1 VDNFPGFFQP
11 FRFKA
16 HNVFR
21 YPQNPISDFRI
32 FQIDILFNDSAWPE
46 EKQRLVSYQALATG
60 ELMSGA
66 AGEVLQEVRTR
77 VRTGG
82 ISPHEEVIELRHIVE
97 DILSQSTS
105 AASDNESPPELVER
119 IANQISGFGLLQP
132 LLDDPSIE
140 EIWINEPGRIF
151 VARNG
156 KSELTSV
163 ILSDVEVRGLVER
176 MLATSGRRVDLSNP
190 FVDATLPDGSRLHV
204 AIPDITRK
212 HWSVNIR
219 KFIMGSKSLEG
230 LVSVGTLTDQAAA
243 FLQACVV
250 SGLNVVVAG
259 ATQAGKTTLMNAL
272 LNSAPSS
279 ERVITCEEVFE
290 LQLTSPDWVAL
301 QTRQASLEGTGEIPL
316 RRLIKEALR
325 MRPSRLVVGEVRQE
339 EALDLLVAMNAGMP
353 SMCSLHANGSREA
366 ISKLCLLPMLAGSNV
381 SAEFVVPTV
390 ASVVDV
396 VVHTALRSDGTRR
409 VQQITSVTGRVEG
422 NSIETGDIFSLQNE
436 GLEPQGIF
444 PGRLDRFQANNI
456 DVTSLV
462 GASKWV

>member
-1 VDNFPGFFQP
+1 
-11 FRFKA
+11 
-16 HNVFR
+16 
-21 YPQNPISDFRI
+21 
-32 FQIDILFNDSAWPE
+32 
-46 EKQRLVSYQALATG
+46 
-60 ELMSGA
+60 MSGA
-66 AGEVLQEVRTR
+66 VGEVIQEVRTR

-82 ISPHEEVIELRHIVE
+82 ISPHEEVIELRHMVE

-105 AASDNESPPELVER
+105 AASDHESPQELVEQ

-132 LLDDPSIE
+132 LLDDPSVE

-163 ILSDVEVRGLVER
+163 ILSDAEVRGLVER
-176 MLATSGRRVDLSNP
+176 MLASSGRRVDLSNP

-219 KFIMGSKSLEG
+219 KFIVGSKSLEG
-230 LVSVGTLTDQAAA
+230 LISVGTVTDQAAA
-243 FLQACVV
+243 FLQACVI
-250 SGLNVVVAG
+250 SGLNIVVAG

-339 EALDLLVAMNAGMP
+339 EALDLLVAMNSGMP
-353 SMCSLHANGSREA
+353 SMCSLHANGAREA

-390 ASVVDV
+390 ASVVDI
-396 VVHTALRSDGTRR
+396 VVHTALRSDGSRR
-409 VQQITSVTGRVEG
+409 VQQITSVTGRIEG
-422 NSIETGDIFSLQNE
+422 NSIETGDIFSFQNE
-436 GLEPQGIF
+436 RLEPQGIF

-462 GASKWV
+462 GASRWA

>member
-1 VDNFPGFFQP
+1 
-11 FRFKA
+11 
-16 HNVFR
+16 
-21 YPQNPISDFRI
+21 
-32 FQIDILFNDSAWPE
+32 
-46 EKQRLVSYQALATG
+46 
-60 ELMSGA
+60 MSGA
-66 AGEVLQEVRTR
+66 VSDAIQEVRTR

-82 ISPHEEVIELRHIVE
+82 ISPHDEVIELRHMVE
-97 DILSQSTS
+97 DILAQSTN
-105 AASDNESPPELVER
+105 AASDNESPQTLVDQ

-132 LLDDPSIE
+132 LLDDPTVE

-163 ILSDVEVRGLVER
+163 ILGDVEVRGLVER
-176 MLATSGRRVDLSNP
+176 MLASSGRRVDLSNP

-219 KFIMGSKSLEG
+219 KFIMGSKSLDG
-230 LVSVGTLTDQAAA
+230 LVTVGTLTDQAAA

-250 SGLNVVVAG
+250 AGLNVVVAG

-325 MRPSRLVVGEVRQE
+325 MRPNRLVVGEVRQE

-390 ASVVDV
+390 ASVVDI
-396 VVHTALRSDGTRR
+396 VVHTALRPDGTRR

-422 NSIETGDIFSLQNE
+422 NSIETGDVFSFQNDR
-436 GLEPQGIF
+436 LEAQGIF

-456 DVTSLV
+456 DLASLV
-462 GASKWV
+462 GASRWV

>member
-1 VDNFPGFFQP
+1 
-11 FRFKA
+11 
-16 HNVFR
+16 
-21 YPQNPISDFRI
+21 
-32 FQIDILFNDSAWPE
+32 
-46 EKQRLVSYQALATG
+46 
-60 ELMSGA
+60 MSGA
-66 AGEVLQEVRTR
+66 VGEVIQEVRTR

-82 ISPHEEVIELRHIVE
+82 ISPHEETIELRHMVE
-97 DILSQSTS
+97 DILAQSAT
-105 AASDNESPPELVER
+105 AASDYELPQTAVEQ
-119 IANQISGFGLLQP
+119 IAIQISGFGLLQP

-156 KSELTSV
+156 KSELTNL
-163 ILSDVEVRGLVER
+163 ILSSVEVRGLVER
-176 MLATSGRRVDLSNP
+176 MLASSGRRVDLSNP

-219 KFIMGSKSLEG
+219 KFIMGSKSLDA
-230 LVSVGTLTDQAAA
+230 LVSVGTLTDQSAA

-250 SGLNVVVAG
+250 SGLNVVVSG

-279 ERVITCEEVFE
+279 ERIITCEEVFE
-290 LQLTSPDWVAL
+290 LQLSSPDWVAL

-325 MRPSRLVVGEVRQE
+325 MRPSRIVVGEVRQE
-339 EALDLLVAMNAGMP
+339 EALDLLVAMNSGMP

-381 SAEFVVPTV
+381 SAEFVIPTV
-390 ASVVDV
+390 ASVVDI
-396 VVHTALRSDGTRR
+396 VVHTTLRPDGTRR
-409 VQQITSVTGRVEG
+409 VQQITSTTGRVEG
-422 NSIETGDIFSLQNE
+422 NTIQTCDVFSVLNDR
-436 GLEPQGIF
+436 LEPQGLF
-444 PGRLDRFQANNI
+444 PGRLEKFHANDI
-456 DVTSLV
+456 DVASLV

>member
-1 VDNFPGFFQP
+1 
-11 FRFKA
+11 
-16 HNVFR
+16 
-21 YPQNPISDFRI
+21 
-32 FQIDILFNDSAWPE
+32 
-46 EKQRLVSYQALATG
+46 
-60 ELMSGA
+60 M
-66 AGEVLQEVRTR
+66 
-77 VRTGG
+77 
-82 ISPHEEVIELRHIVE
+82 VE
-97 DILSQSTS
+97 DILAQSTN
-105 AASDNESPPELVER
+105 AASDNESPQTLVDQ

-132 LLDDPSIE
+132 LLDDPTVE

-163 ILSDVEVRGLVER
+163 ILGDVEVRGLVER
-176 MLATSGRRVDLSNP
+176 MLASSGRRVDLSNP

-219 KFIMGSKSLEG
+219 KFIMGSKSLDG
-230 LVSVGTLTDQAAA
+230 LVTVGTLTDQAAA

-250 SGLNVVVAG
+250 AGLNVVVAG

-325 MRPSRLVVGEVRQE
+325 MRPNRLVVGEVRQE

-390 ASVVDV
+390 ASVVDI
-396 VVHTALRSDGTRR
+396 VVHTALRPDGKRR

-422 NSIETGDIFSLQNE
+422 NSIETGDVFSFQNDR
-436 GLEPQGIF
+436 LEAQGIF

-456 DVTSLV
+456 DLASLV
-462 GASKWV
+462 GASRWV

>member
-1 VDNFPGFFQP
+1 
-11 FRFKA
+11 
-16 HNVFR
+16 
-21 YPQNPISDFRI
+21 
-32 FQIDILFNDSAWPE
+32 
-46 EKQRLVSYQALATG
+46 
-60 ELMSGA
+60 MSGA
-66 AGEVLQEVRTR
+66 VSDVVQEVRMR

-82 ISPHEEVIELRHIVE
+82 ISPQEESTELRHMVE
-97 DILSQSTS
+97 DILSQSLDT
-105 AASDNESPPELVER
+105 APDFESPRILVDQ
-119 IANQISGFGLLQP
+119 IADQIVGFGQLQP
-132 LLDDPSIE
+132 LLDDPTIE

-163 ILSDVEVRGLVER
+163 ILKDYEVRGLVEK

-204 AIPDITRK
+204 VIPDITRK
-212 HWSVNIR
+212 HWSINIR
-219 KFIMGSKSLEG
+219 KFIIGSKSLEG

-243 FLQACVV
+243 FLQACVIA
-250 SGLNVVVAG
+250 GLNIVVAG

-279 ERVITCEEVFE
+279 DRVITCEEVFE

-301 QTRQASLEGTGEIPL
+301 QTRQSSLEGTGEIPL

-353 SMCSLHANGSREA
+353 SMCSLHANGAREA

-390 ASVVDV
+390 ASVVDI
-396 VVHTALRSDGTRR
+396 VVHTSLQSDGNRR

-422 NSIETGDIFSLQNE
+422 NNIETGDVFCYQDSRLS
-436 GLEPQGIF
+436 PQGMF
-444 PGRLDRFQANNI
+444 PGKLERFQAHNI
-456 DVTSLV
+456 DVAKLV
-462 GASKWV
+462 GVSSWA

>member
-1 VDNFPGFFQP
+1 
-11 FRFKA
+11 
-16 HNVFR
+16 
-21 YPQNPISDFRI
+21 
-32 FQIDILFNDSAWPE
+32 
-46 EKQRLVSYQALATG
+46 
-60 ELMSGA
+60 MSG
-66 AGEVLQEVRTR
+66 VVSDVVQEVRMR

-82 ISPHEEVIELRHIVE
+82 ISPQDDEAELRHIVE
-97 DILSQSTS
+97 DILAQTKSVPET
-105 AASDNESPPELVER
+105 APGNESTREIIEH
-119 IANQISGFGLLQP
+119 ISNQISGFGALQP

-151 VARNG
+151 IARHG

-163 ILSDVEVRGLVER
+163 ILSDIEVRGLVER
-176 MLATSGRRVDLSNP
+176 MLASSGRRVDLSNP
-190 FVDATLPDGSRLHV
+190 FVDATLADGSRLHV

-219 KFIMGSKSLEG
+219 KFIMGSKSLDG

-243 FLQACVV
+243 FLQACVIA
-250 SGLNVVVAG
+250 GLNIIVAG

-279 ERVITCEEVFE
+279 DRVITCEEVFE

-301 QTRQASLEGTGEIPL
+301 QTRQPSLEGTGEIPL

-353 SMCSLHANGSREA
+353 SMCSLHANGAREA

-381 SAEFVVPTV
+381 SAEFVIPTV
-390 ASVVDV
+390 ASVVDI
-396 VVHTALRSDGTRR
+396 VVHTSLQHDGTRR
-409 VQQITSVTGRVEG
+409 VQHITSVTGRVEG
-422 NSIETGDIFSLQNE
+422 NSIETGDIFSMKDSE
-436 GLEPQGIF
+436 LEAHGVF
-444 PGRLDRFQANNI
+444 PGKVDRFAAHNI
-456 DVTSLV
+456 DLASLV
-462 GASKWV
+462 GASRWV

>member
-1 VDNFPGFFQP
+1 
-11 FRFKA
+11 
-16 HNVFR
+16 
-21 YPQNPISDFRI
+21 
-32 FQIDILFNDSAWPE
+32 
-46 EKQRLVSYQALATG
+46 
-60 ELMSGA
+60 MSGA
-66 AGEVLQEVRTR
+66 VGEVIQEVRTR

-82 ISPHEEVIELRHIVE
+82 ISPHEEVIELRHMVE

-105 AASDNESPPELVER
+105 AASDNESPQALVEQ
-119 IANQISGFGLLQP
+119 IANHISGFGLLQP
-132 LLDDPSIE
+132 LLDDPSVE

-176 MLATSGRRVDLSNP
+176 MLASSGRRVDLSNP

-204 AIPDITRK
+204 AIPDVTRK

-250 SGLNVVVAG
+250 SGLNIVVAG

-390 ASVVDV
+390 ASVVDI
-396 VVHTALRSDGTRR
+396 VVHTALRSDGSRR

-422 NSIETGDIFSLQNE
+422 NSIETGDIFSFQNE
-436 GLEPQGIF
+436 HLEPQGIF
-444 PGRLDRFQANNI
+444 PGKLERFQANNI
-456 DVTSLV
+456 DLSSLI
-462 GASKWV
+462 GASQWV

>member
-1 VDNFPGFFQP
+1 
-11 FRFKA
+11 
-16 HNVFR
+16 
-21 YPQNPISDFRI
+21 
-32 FQIDILFNDSAWPE
+32 
-46 EKQRLVSYQALATG
+46 
-60 ELMSGA
+60 MSGA
-66 AGEVLQEVRTR
+66 VGDVIQEVRTR

-82 ISPHEEVIELRHIVE
+82 ISPQEEVIELRHMVE
-97 DILSQSTS
+97 DILAQSTN
-105 AASDNESPPELVER
+105 AASDNESPQLMVDQ
-119 IANQISGFGLLQP
+119 ITNQISGFGLLQP

-156 KSELTSV
+156 KSQLTSV
-163 ILSDVEVRGLVER
+163 ILGDVEVRGLVER
-176 MLATSGRRVDLSNP
+176 MLASSGRRVDLSNP

-219 KFIMGSKSLEG
+219 KFIMGSKSLDG
-230 LVSVGTLTDQAAA
+230 LVLANTLTDQAAA

-250 SGLNVVVAG
+250 AGLNIVVSG

-366 ISKLCLLPMLAGSNV
+366 VSKLCLLPMLAGSNV

-390 ASVVDV
+390 ASVVDIL
-396 VVHTALRSDGTRR
+396 VHTALQPDGTRK

-422 NSIETGDIFSLQNE
+422 NSIETGDVFRFQN
-436 GLEPQGIF
+436 GVLEPQGIF
-444 PGRLDRFQANNI
+444 PGKLDRFQALNI
-456 DVTSLV
+456 DLTDLI

>member
-1 VDNFPGFFQP
+1 
-11 FRFKA
+11 
-16 HNVFR
+16 
-21 YPQNPISDFRI
+21 
-32 FQIDILFNDSAWPE
+32 
-46 EKQRLVSYQALATG
+46 
-60 ELMSGA
+60 MSG
-66 AGEVLQEVRTR
+66 VVSDVVQEVRMR

-82 ISPHEEVIELRHIVE
+82 ISPHDDEAELRHIVE
-97 DILSQSTS
+97 DILAQTKSVPET
-105 AASDNESPPELVER
+105 APGNESTREIIEH
-119 IANQISGFGLLQP
+119 ISNQISGFGALQP

-151 VARNG
+151 IARHG

-163 ILSDVEVRGLVER
+163 ILSDIEVRGLVER
-176 MLATSGRRVDLSNP
+176 MLASSGRRVDLSNP
-190 FVDATLPDGSRLHV
+190 FVDATLADGSRLHV

-219 KFIMGSKSLEG
+219 KFIMGSKSLDG

-243 FLQACVV
+243 FLQACVIA
-250 SGLNVVVAG
+250 GLNIIVAG

-279 ERVITCEEVFE
+279 DRVITCEEVFE

-301 QTRQASLEGTGEIPL
+301 QTRQPSLEGTGEIPL

-353 SMCSLHANGSREA
+353 SMCSLHANGAREA

-381 SAEFVVPTV
+381 SAEFVIPTV
-390 ASVVDV
+390 ASVVDI
-396 VVHTALRSDGTRR
+396 VVHTSLQPDGTRR
-409 VQQITSVTGRVEG
+409 VQHITSVTGRVEG
-422 NSIETGDIFSLQNE
+422 NSIETGDIFSMKDSE
-436 GLEPQGIF
+436 LEAHGVF
-444 PGRLDRFQANNI
+444 PGKVDRFAAHNI
-456 DVTSLV
+456 DLASLV
-462 GASKWV
+462 GASRWV

>member
-1 VDNFPGFFQP
+1 
-11 FRFKA
+11 
-16 HNVFR
+16 
-21 YPQNPISDFRI
+21 
-32 FQIDILFNDSAWPE
+32 
-46 EKQRLVSYQALATG
+46 
-60 ELMSGA
+60 MSGA
-66 AGEVLQEVRTR
+66 MSEVVQEVRDR

-82 ISPHEEVIELRHIVE
+82 ISPNAETAQLRHIVE
-97 DILSQSTS
+97 DILAQNTVVPDH
-105 AASDNESPPELVER
+105 ALDTEPLLPVAELLMR
-119 IANQISGFGLLQP
+119 QISGYGPLQP
-132 LLDDPSIE
+132 LLDDPDIE
-140 EIWINEPGRIF
+140 EIWINEPDRIF

-156 KSELTSV
+156 KSELTNV
-163 ILSDVEVRGLVER
+163 IINEQDVRALVER
-176 MLATSGRRVDLSNP
+176 MLASSGRRVDLSNP

-219 KFIMGSKSLEG
+219 KFIMGSKSLDG
-230 LVSVGTLTDQAAA
+230 LVERGTLTDQAAA

-250 SGLNVVVAG
+250 AGLNVIVSG

-316 RRLIKEALR
+316 RRLIIEALR
-325 MRPSRLVVGEVRQE
+325 MRPTRLVVGEVRQE

-353 SMCSLHANGSREA
+353 SMCSLHANGAREA

-381 SAEFVVPTV
+381 SAEFVIPTV

-396 VVHTALRSDGTRR
+396 VVHTSLLPNGARR

-422 NSIETGDIFSLQNE
+422 NTIETGEIFSFQENQLV
-436 GLEPQGIF
+436 PQGIF
-444 PGRLDRFQANNI
+444 PGKQELFHAKGI
-456 DVTSLV
+456 EVSELI
-462 GASKWV
+462 GASRWV

>member
-1 VDNFPGFFQP
+1 
-11 FRFKA
+11 
-16 HNVFR
+16 
-21 YPQNPISDFRI
+21 
-32 FQIDILFNDSAWPE
+32 
-46 EKQRLVSYQALATG
+46 
-60 ELMSGA
+60 MSGA
-66 AGEVLQEVRTR
+66 VGEVIQEVRTR

-82 ISPHEEVIELRHIVE
+82 ISPHEEVIELRHMVE

-105 AASDNESPPELVER
+105 AASDNESPQALVEQ
-119 IANQISGFGLLQP
+119 IANHISGFGLLQP
-132 LLDDPSIE
+132 LLDDPSVE

-163 ILSDVEVRGLVER
+163 ILSDIEVRGLVER
-176 MLATSGRRVDLSNP
+176 MLASSGRRVDLSNP

-250 SGLNVVVAG
+250 SGLNIVVAG

-325 MRPSRLVVGEVRQE
+325 MRPSRVVVGEVRQE

-390 ASVVDV
+390 ASVVDI
-396 VVHTALRSDGTRR
+396 VVHTALRSDGSRR

-422 NSIETGDIFSLQNE
+422 NSIETGDIFSFQNE
-436 GLEPQGIF
+436 HLEPQGIF
-444 PGRLDRFQANNI
+444 PGKLERFQANNI
-456 DVTSLV
+456 DLSSLI
-462 GASKWV
+462 GASQWV

>member
-1 VDNFPGFFQP
+1 
-11 FRFKA
+11 
-16 HNVFR
+16 
-21 YPQNPISDFRI
+21 
-32 FQIDILFNDSAWPE
+32 
-46 EKQRLVSYQALATG
+46 
-60 ELMSGA
+60 MSGA
-66 AGEVLQEVRTR
+66 VGEVIQEVRTR

-82 ISPHEEVIELRHIVE
+82 ISPYEEVIELRHMVE
-97 DILSQSTS
+97 DVLAQSTN
-105 AASDNESPPELVER
+105 AASDNESPQIIAEQ

-132 LLDDPSIE
+132 LFDDPSVE

-176 MLATSGRRVDLSNP
+176 MLASSGRRVDLSNP

-390 ASVVDV
+390 ASVVDI

-422 NSIETGDIFSLQNE
+422 SSIETGDVFSFQNE
-436 GLEPQGIF
+436 RLEPQGIF
-444 PGRLDRFQANNI
+444 PGRLERFHANNI
-456 DVTSLV
+456 DLTSLV
-462 GASKWV
+462 GASQWV

>member
-1 VDNFPGFFQP
+1 
-11 FRFKA
+11 
-16 HNVFR
+16 
-21 YPQNPISDFRI
+21 
-32 FQIDILFNDSAWPE
+32 
-46 EKQRLVSYQALATG
+46 
-60 ELMSGA
+60 MSGA
-66 AGEVLQEVRTR
+66 VGEVIQEVRTR

-82 ISPHEEVIELRHIVE
+82 ISPHEEVIELRHMVE
-97 DILSQSTS
+97 DILAQSTN
-105 AASDNESPPELVER
+105 AASDNESPQILVEQ

-176 MLATSGRRVDLSNP
+176 MLASSGRRVDLSNP

-219 KFIMGSKSLEG
+219 KFVMGSKSLEG

-390 ASVVDV
+390 ASVVDI

-422 NSIETGDIFSLQNE
+422 NSIETGDVFSFQNE
-436 GLEPQGIF
+436 RLVPQGIF
-444 PGRLDRFQANNI
+444 PGRLERFQANNI
-456 DVTSLV
+456 DLPSLI
-462 GASKWV
+462 GAPKWV

>member
-1 VDNFPGFFQP
+1 
-11 FRFKA
+11 
-16 HNVFR
+16 
-21 YPQNPISDFRI
+21 
-32 FQIDILFNDSAWPE
+32 
-46 EKQRLVSYQALATG
+46 
-60 ELMSGA
+60 MSGA
-66 AGEVLQEVRTR
+66 VGEVIQEVRTR

-82 ISPHEEVIELRHIVE
+82 ISPHEEVIELRHMVE
-97 DILSQSTS
+97 DILAQSTN
-105 AASDNESPPELVER
+105 AASDNESPQILVEQ

-132 LLDDPSIE
+132 LLDDPSVE

-176 MLATSGRRVDLSNP
+176 MLASSGRRVDLSNP

-212 HWSVNIR
+212 YWSVNIR

-250 SGLNVVVAG
+250 SGLNIVVAG

-390 ASVVDV
+390 ASVVDI

-422 NSIETGDIFSLQNE
+422 NSIETGDVFSFQNE
-436 GLEPQGIF
+436 RLEPQGIF
-444 PGRLDRFQANNI
+444 PGRLERFQDNNI
-456 DVTSLV
+456 DLSSLV
-462 GASKWV
+462 GASQWV

>member
-1 VDNFPGFFQP
+1 
-11 FRFKA
+11 
-16 HNVFR
+16 
-21 YPQNPISDFRI
+21 
-32 FQIDILFNDSAWPE
+32 
-46 EKQRLVSYQALATG
+46 
-60 ELMSGA
+60 MSGA
-66 AGEVLQEVRTR
+66 VGEVIQEVRTR

-82 ISPHEEVIELRHIVE
+82 ISPHEEVIELRHMVE
-97 DILSQSTS
+97 DILAQSTN
-105 AASDNESPPELVER
+105 AASDNESPQILVEQ

-176 MLATSGRRVDLSNP
+176 MLASSGRRVDLSNP

-219 KFIMGSKSLEG
+219 KFVMGSKSLEG

-390 ASVVDV
+390 ASVVDI
-396 VVHTALRSDGTRR
+396 VVHTALRTDGTRR

-422 NSIETGDIFSLQNE
+422 NSIETGDVFSFQNE
-436 GLEPQGIF
+436 RLEPQGIF
-444 PGRLDRFQANNI
+444 PGRLERFQAHNI
-456 DVTSLV
+456 DLPSLI
-462 GASKWV
+462 GAPKWV